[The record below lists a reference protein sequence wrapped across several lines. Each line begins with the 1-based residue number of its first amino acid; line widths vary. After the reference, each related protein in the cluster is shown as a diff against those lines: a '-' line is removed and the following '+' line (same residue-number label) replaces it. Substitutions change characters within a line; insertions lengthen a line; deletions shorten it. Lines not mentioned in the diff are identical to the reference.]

1 MTHPAEAENE
11 SRPSPGFFGQ
21 LRELSSCGMGYWLV
35 NMANFTDG
43 IAYFGILNLL
53 VLYLTRELHMADARA
68 GLTVSLFT
76 GMVTI
81 LMVPGGSICDRWG
94 TRRAIGLSLLLGTLG
109 RSGLALA
116 AVSPSPWLTAWGSLM
131 LMAAAT
137 GVQQPALYAGVKETT
152 HQRVAAMGFSLLY
165 SIMNL
170 GIMAESFVSPWLRTH
185 EVTFGVRGLGLGF
198 SGVLWVMAGIT
209 LFQLVIHSL
218 FFPADPVT
226 SPAAEA
232 TGLGSRGEEQAPRKH
247 PLLEPRFIFFIF
259 ILLPVR
265 TLFAHQWLTIP
276 DYIFRC
282 FDEAVKNRYEWF
294 AGLNPLVVTLAVPL
308 FTHWTRRVSVLK
320 MMIVGTAVSAAATFL
335 LVLPPRPEL
344 LISYV
349 VLFSL
354 GEALWAS
361 RFLEY
366 IAQMAPPGQVGAY
379 MGVANLPWFVAK
391 FTTGFYSGW
400 MIARFLPKEGVQHP
414 ETLWLVYACFA
425 CLSPIGLMLAY
436 RWLDKSNS
444 QEESSP
450 S

>member
-1 MTHPAEAENE
+1 M
-11 SRPSPGFFGQ
+11 
-21 LRELSSCGMGYWLV
+21 
-35 NMANFTDG
+35 
-43 IAYFGILNLL
+43 
-53 VLYLTRELHMADARA
+53 LYLTRELHLADARA

-76 GMVTI
+76 GLVTI

-109 RSGLALA
+109 RGGLALA
-116 AVSPSPWLTAWGSLM
+116 VATPFPWIVAWGSLT

-170 GIMAESFVSPWLRTH
+170 GIMAESFVSPWLRTDQ
-185 EVTFGVRGLGLGF
+185 VTFGLRGLGLGF

-209 LFQLVIHSL
+209 LFQFVVHSL
-218 FFPADPVT
+218 FFPADL
-226 SPAAEA
+226 PAEPASASSGSSTAEPSA
-232 TGLGSRGEEQAPRKH
+232 RRGH
-247 PLLEPRFIFFIF
+247 PLRQPRFIFFIF

-335 LVLPPRPEL
+335 LVLPPRPDL

-400 MIARFLPKEGVQHP
+400 MIARFLPEQGTRHP
-414 ETLWLVYACFA
+414 ETLWLMYACFA
-425 CLSPIGLMLAY
+425 CLSPLGLMLAY
-436 RWLDKSNS
+436 RWLEKSTS

>member
-1 MTHPAEAENE
+1 MSA
-11 SRPSPGFFGQ
+11 SPGFFGQ
-21 LRELSSCGMGYWLV
+21 LRELSRCGLGYWLV

-53 VLYLTRELHMADARA
+53 VLYLTRDLRMADQAA

-76 GMVTI
+76 GLVTI

-109 RSGLALA
+109 RAGLALA
-116 AVSPSPWLTAWGSLM
+116 VATPFPWVAAWVSLV

-152 HQRVAAMGFSLLY
+152 RQNVAAMGFSLLY

-185 EVTFGVRGLGLGF
+185 EVTFGLRGLGLGF

-209 LFQLVIHSL
+209 LFQLIVHSL
-218 FFPADPVT
+218 FFPADTP
-226 SPAAEA
+226 SQEQERSSQGQAAA
-232 TGLGSRGEEQAPRKH
+232 TGSH
-247 PLLEPRFIFFIF
+247 PLKEARFLFFIF

-265 TLFAHQWLTIP
+265 TLFAHQWLTMP

-282 FDEAVKNRYEWF
+282 FDEAIKNRYEWF
-294 AGLNPLVVTLAVPL
+294 AALNPLVVTLAVPL
-308 FTHWTRRVSVLK
+308 FTHWTGRVPVLK

-335 LVLPPRPEL
+335 LVLPPRPDL

-349 VLFSL
+349 ILFSL

-366 IAQMAPPGQVGAY
+366 IAQMAPPGQVGSY

-400 MIARFLPKEGVQHP
+400 MIANFLPEQGTRHP
-414 ETLWLVYACFA
+414 ETLWLVYACIA
-425 CLSPIGLMLAY
+425 CLSPLGLMLAY
-436 RWLDKSNS
+436 RWLDKSHS
-444 QEESSP
+444 QEESGAS
-450 S
+450 